1 MSEDA
6 SEFSEVRDFFYG
18 RHLLRS
24 EIPFSDQRISP
35 FIEKEYITAE
45 PSVIRRKKR
54 YVCRRCGQSEQA
66 CFAAFWAPS
75 AKRHITYCRACVVM
89 GRADELTSLYSWNQI
104 SESSWEPVKLAW
116 EGTLTDGQKQAA
128 GALIKAIK
136 EKQEL
141 LVWAV
146 CGSGKTEML
155 FPGIEFALNHGLRVC
170 VATPRTDV
178 VLELLPRLKKA
189 FENVEV
195 SALYGGSEEKGSL
208 TPLMISTAHQLMRY
222 RDIFDVM
229 IIDEVDAFPFSADE
243 TLRFAVDK
251 ARKSNSALVYVT
263 ATPSDALKKKAE
275 AGLLKSVRI
284 PARYHRKPLPE
295 PRFLWCGNWK
305 KKLEKGK
312 LPHSVTDWVRQKLQS
327 RLPVFLFVPSVHVLK
342 KTTDYFQKLNVRA
355 EGVHAEDTFRKDKVK
370 RFRDGRLDL
379 LVTTTILERGV
390 TVPRVQTCVLG
401 AEAPIFTESALVQIA
416 GRTGRHYKHF
426 SGDVVMFHFGMTNGM
441 KKAKKHIEHMNK
453 LAQKSKLL
461 D

>member
-1 MSEDA
+1 MSEGA

-24 EIPFSDQRISP
+24 EIPFSDQRIKR
-35 FIEKEYITAE
+35 FTEKEYITDE
-45 PSVIRRKKR
+45 PSIIRRKNR
-54 YVCRRCGQSEQA
+54 YVCQRCGQSDQA
-66 CFAAFWAPS
+66 SFAAFWAPS
-75 AKRHITYCRACVVM
+75 AKRQITYCRACVMM
-89 GRADELTSLYSWNQI
+89 GRADELTSLYYWNQAH
-104 SESSWEPVKLAW
+104 ENSWEPVKLSW
-116 EGTLTDGQKQAA
+116 EGTLTDGQKRAA
-128 GALIKAIK
+128 AALTDAIK
-136 EKQEL
+136 ERQEL

-189 FENVEV
+189 FEKVDV
-195 SALYGGSEEKGSL
+195 SALYGGSEDKGRL

-251 ARKSNSALVYVT
+251 ARKKNSALVYVT
-263 ATPSDALKKKAE
+263 ATPSDTLKKKAE

-305 KKLEKGK
+305 KKLQKGK
-312 LPHSVTDWVRQKLQS
+312 LPRSVTDWVRQKLQS
-327 RLPVFLFVPSVHVLK
+327 QLPVFLFVPSVHVLK
-342 KTTDYFQKLNVRA
+342 KTTDYFQKLNIRA

-370 RFRDGRLDL
+370 RFRDGGLDL

-390 TVPRVQTCVLG
+390 TVPKVQTCVLG

-426 SGDVVMFHFGMTNGM
+426 SGDVVMFHFGITNGM